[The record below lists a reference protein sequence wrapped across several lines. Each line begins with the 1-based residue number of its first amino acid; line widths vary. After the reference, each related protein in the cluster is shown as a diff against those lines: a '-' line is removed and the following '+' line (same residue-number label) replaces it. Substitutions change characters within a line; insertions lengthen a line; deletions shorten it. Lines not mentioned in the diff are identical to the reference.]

1 MRNPINKVCIFG
13 VLILAAAFW
22 SCSTD
27 SDVVTVGED
36 EYNGIHLV
44 DDSIFDDEP
53 AADEEDVK
61 ASSSSSKKIEKVSS
75 SSKKS
80 SASSSSKKQAKNS
93 SSSKKSAVSS
103 SSEKAPAESSAAD
116 STTAKSS
123 SSKKASSS
131 SKEESSSSKI
141 ESSESVETKS
151 SSSSARRIRPP
162 GTEDNTPSKTSSSSK
177 EESSTSKPE
186 STPSEEVQPPSSSS
200 VKGHSKDTTTVL
212 TEKDKE
218 ENMEQLDS
226 TEQSTI
232 EQLIESGDTTIIKL
246 DSMVVNPDTL
256 DFDHNEYLCKAP
268 DGTWHKLSKKKFLSW
283 VEVILDV
290 LSVWFTGKHLYDFT
304 EVCDEMYIRPINR

>member
-1 MRNPINKVCIFG
+1 MMNPINKVCIFG
-13 VLILAAAFW
+13 ALILAASFW
-22 SCSTD
+22 SCSTE
-27 SDVVTVGED
+27 SEVVTVGED

-53 AADEEDVK
+53 AAEEDEVK
-61 ASSSSSKKIEKVSS
+61 ATSSSSKKTEKISS

-103 SSEKAPAESSAAD
+103 SSEKAPAED

-186 STPSEEVQPPSSSS
+186 SSPSEEVQPPSSSS

>member
-1 MRNPINKVCIFG
+1 MMNPINKVCIFG
-13 VLILAAAFW
+13 ALILAASFW

-27 SDVVTVGED
+27 SEVVTVGED

-44 DDSIFDDEP
+44 DESIFDDDP
-53 AADEEDVK
+53 AAEEDVK
-61 ASSSSSKKIEKVSS
+61 ATSSSSKKAEKVSS

-80 SASSSSKKQAKNS
+80 TVSSSSKKTTKTS
-93 SSSKKSAVSS
+93 SSSKKSSVSS
-103 SSEKAPAESSAAD
+103 SSEKASAESSAAD

-131 SKEESSSSKI
+131 SQKESSSSKI
-141 ESSESVETKS
+141 ESSDSAETKR
-151 SSSSARRIRPP
+151 SSSSARKIKVP
-162 GTEDNTPSKTSSSSK
+162 GTEDEPLTETSSSSK
-177 EESSTSKPE
+177 EMSSSSKPK
-186 STPSEEVQPPSSSS
+186 SSSSEKVRPPSSSS

-226 TEQSTI
+226 AEQSII
-232 EQLIESGDTTIIKL
+232 EELIDSGDSSIIKL

-256 DFDHNEYLCKAP
+256 DFDNNEYLCKAP
-268 DGTWHKLSKKKFLSW
+268 DGTWHKLSKNKFLSW
-283 VEVILDV
+283 IQRVIDFFSV
-290 LSVWFTGKHLYDFT
+290 LITGKHLYDFT